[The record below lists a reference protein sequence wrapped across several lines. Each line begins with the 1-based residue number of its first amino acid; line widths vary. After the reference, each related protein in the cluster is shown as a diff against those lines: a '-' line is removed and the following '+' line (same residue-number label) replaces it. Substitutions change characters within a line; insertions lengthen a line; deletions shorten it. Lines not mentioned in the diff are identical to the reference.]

1 MKKDFCNI
9 TLFLCL
15 CFCLPQI
22 IQAEIDFPVSPFS
35 GPMLL
40 SDGGEFDSDEFGEEN
55 RIEKEKS
62 KKSQKLNK
70 VKPRYS
76 KAKAVL
82 LSLLVP
88 GAGHYYVKHQNRGQL
103 FFGAEVAAWFGYFAF
118 NSYGNWKEDDYKK
131 YAIQHA
137 GITSTGHDDSFY
149 RNLLFYDSRE
159 DYNKTGRIINPGAPY
174 YPSDPQYD
182 WFWDS
187 GENRR
192 AYRTIRNDSE
202 VAYRKATFMLG
213 VALVNRI
220 IAGIDAFRL
229 AQKESSRFKED
240 DFLTRNNI
248 EIDIKADPFAS
259 NPGFGVVVKHR
270 F

>member
-1 MKKDFCNI
+1 MKKDI
-9 TLFLCL
+9 YKIALFVSL
-15 CFCLPQI
+15 CFCLPLLAKAKI
-22 IQAEIDFPVSPFS
+22 EIPISPFS
-35 GPMLL
+35 GPILL
-40 SDGGEFDSDEFGEEN
+40 SDAGEFDFDEFGDEN
-55 RIEKEKS
+55 RIEKDKS
-62 KKSQKLNK
+62 NKVNK

-76 KAKAVL
+76 KTKAVL

-88 GAGHYYVKHQNRGQL
+88 GAGHYYVKHKGRGQL
-103 FFGAEVAAWFGYFAF
+103 FFSAEVAAWFGYFAF
-118 NSYGNWKEDDYKK
+118 HSYGSWKEDDYKK

-137 GITSTGHDDSFY
+137 GITPSGHDDEFY

-174 YPSDPQYD
+174 YPTDPEFD
-182 WFWDS
+182 WFWDT
-187 GENRR
+187 GANKKTYRR
-192 AYRTIRNDSE
+192 IRNDSE

-229 AQKESSRFKED
+229 AQKESNRLKDNDE
-240 DFLTRNNI
+240 FLTKHNI
-248 EIDIKADPFAS
+248 EFDIKANPFAS
-259 NPGFGVVVKHR
+259 NPRYGFVVTHR